1 MNKKYYFGFIFA
13 LIFLLQIP
21 IAPVYADIAPPSAV
35 GIGGLKSSGDEVT
48 NVQMTFERVEL
59 EILEIPP
66 DQSPTKRYS
75 DHQVAVNAWFILHN
89 TGKTEENMQV
99 VFPLSDFNDCGRSE
113 YSAPRSRMKLRIA
126 RGSFKATIDGSP
138 AMITEVIV
146 RDNKYSDCNFY
157 WAGFDVTFPVDRD
170 VMVRVSYFMDNS
182 GQWSDSPA
190 LDSVESFEYILETG
204 AGWKGPI
211 SKGYVVVRFPYKVED
226 NILEGT
232 SSGYKTEDNEIT
244 WTFENL
250 EPTAEDNIA
259 VGFVEPGLW
268 RNIKIYRQKIANDP
282 ADVQSW
288 ISLARMYHWV
298 GYING
303 SRPRNSDYVDK
314 TNQAYERALKLNPNS
329 SELCV
334 AVAQYVASQS
344 VRDIPPRVIQLLEKA
359 LQLNPSNTEAL
370 AMIRGWNI
378 NINLPPTFT
387 PTPTLKISSTPR
399 ATLTPLATFTPR
411 STTPPGAIRS
421 TTALPS
427 PAPTQVLTREPT
439 RPAAPTLEALPAS
452 ATPVVI
458 VEPKD
463 DRLLWLIPDALLVA
477 AVAIVLATFWRKRRM

>member
-1 MNKKYYFGFIFA
+1 MNKKYYLGFIFA
-13 LIFLLQIP
+13 LIFLLQVP
-21 IAPVYADIAPPSAV
+21 IAPVHADIAPPSAV
-35 GIGGLKSSGDEVT
+35 GIGGLKSSGTETT

-75 DHQVAVNAWFILHN
+75 DHQIAVNAWFILHN
-89 TGKTEENMQV
+89 TGKAEENMQV

-126 RGSFKATIDGSP
+126 RGSFKAAIDGSP

-146 RDNKYSDCNFY
+146 RDNKNSGCDFY

-226 NILEGT
+226 NVLEGT
-232 SSGYKTEDNEIT
+232 SSDYKTEDNEIT
-244 WTFENL
+244 WAFEDL

-268 RNIKIYRQKIANDP
+268 RNIKIYRQKVANDP

-288 ISLARMYHWV
+288 ISLAGMYHWV

-314 TNQAYERALKLNPNS
+314 TDETYERALKLNPNS

-334 AVAQYVASQS
+334 AVAQYIASQS
-344 VRDIPPRVIQLLEKA
+344 VRNIPPRAIQLLEKA
-359 LQLNPSNTEAL
+359 LQLDPSNTEAL

-378 NINLPPTFT
+378 AVKLPPTFT
-387 PTPTLKISSTPR
+387 PSPTPKISPTPR
-399 ATLTPLATFTPR
+399 PTLTPLATFTPR
-411 STTPPGAIRS
+411 STATPSASRMVTSLSSPTS
-421 TTALPS
+421 TQGLN
-427 PAPTQVLTREPT
+427 REPS

-452 ATPVVI
+452 TTPVVI
-458 VEPKD
+458 VESKD
-463 DRLLWLIPDALLVA
+463 DRLLWLIPGALLVA
-477 AVAIVLATFWRKRRM
+477 AVAIVLATFWQKRGI